1 MEIPAKT
8 TIYNKLKGIISTQTK
23 KQFSESSLIAGLTQ
37 GFAMLIKNLYD
48 YSYSKTRLRFYLEEM
63 TLEELEEFGNNAN
76 ISLIPAQ
83 QSKGFVNIKGDIGAV
98 IGTDVEFLANN
109 QIYNLLEEKTLIA
122 NSFNISVVRN
132 GTVAI
137 AKATTILNFASG
149 LKVNISGFTGTNFN
163 KNDIE
168 VVVLND
174 YQFQYEVE
182 DTGEGSDVDGSVA
195 FNGVIAEV
203 RSQDTGVATQLAN
216 GQELTNDINV
226 ECFVAFNGIS
236 GGTETE
242 TRDSFLTR
250 LKDYTNNNR
259 NSTTNSKI
267 INTIKAQF
275 PQITTGKV
283 VYDFEYNVQVNSIL
297 KIPSAFDKLREITT
311 DEPHRMKVGE
321 VYELTGSS
329 QQALNITSANTSNR
343 FVGEVVDSFKLVIFV
358 NDENAEDSTSEN
370 MKITPYKKGICTLAF
385 YKQNQINKTL
395 SQEEITAIEE
405 FLEDNASAVAFY
417 KVVSAE
423 SVLKTINISNVV
435 PDLQSVKDAIKKNL
449 EDYFV
454 DSVEIGLPLLK
465 SQVDSIIFNT
475 RDVNGTKVREF
486 ETDML
491 ADFQVSQIEILDIT
505 VSV

>member
-1 MEIPAKT
+1 MEIPTKT

-37 GFAMLIKNLYD
+37 GFATLIKNLYD

-63 TLEELEEFGNNAN
+63 TLEELQEFGNNAN

-83 QSKGFVNIKGDIGAV
+83 QSKGFVNIKGNVGDI
-98 IGTDVEFLANN
+98 IGTDIEFLANN

-122 NSFNISVVRN
+122 NSFDISVVRN
-132 GTVAI
+132 GTIAI

-149 LKVNISGFTGTNFN
+149 LKVNISGFSEANFN
-163 KNDIE
+163 KNDIKI
-168 VVVLND
+168 VILSD
-174 YQFQYEVE
+174 YEFQYEVE
-182 DTGEGSDVDGSVA
+182 DTGAENDVSGSVV

-203 RSQDTGVATQLAN
+203 RSQGTGINTQLAN
-216 GQELTNDINV
+216 GQLLTNDLDV

-242 TRDSFLTR
+242 TRESFLAR

-259 NSTTNSKI
+259 NTTVNSKI
-267 INTIKAQF
+267 INTIKVKF

-283 VYDFEYNVQVNSIL
+283 VYDFEYDVKVNSIL
-297 KIPSAFDKLREITT
+297 KIPSAWEKLREITT
-311 DEPHRMKVGE
+311 DDPHRMKVGE
-321 VYELTGSS
+321 VYDLVGSS
-329 QQALNITSANTSNR
+329 EAVLNITSANTSNR

-358 NDENAEDSTSEN
+358 NDESAEDDTSTN
-370 MKITPYKKGICTLAF
+370 MKIIPYKKGICTLAF

-423 SVLKTINISNVV
+423 PVLKTINISNVV
-435 PDLQSVKDAIKKNL
+435 PDLQSVKNAVKKNL

-475 RDVNGTKVREF
+475 RDINGTKVRQF

-491 ADFQVSQIEILDIT
+491 SDFEVSQIEILDIT
-505 VSV
+505 INV